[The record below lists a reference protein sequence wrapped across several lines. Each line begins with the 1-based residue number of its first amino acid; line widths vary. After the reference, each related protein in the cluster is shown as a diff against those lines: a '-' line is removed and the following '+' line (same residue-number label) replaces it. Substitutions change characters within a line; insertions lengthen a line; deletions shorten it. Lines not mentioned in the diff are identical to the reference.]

1 MCLTRITEERIRREE
16 LEKQER
22 REELERQERREE
34 LERERQER
42 REELERQER
51 REELERQHQ
60 LELRKLELEANSQ
73 IQHQNR
79 PVSGETNHKIQILQ
93 ITPKFNEGKDE
104 MSLYLIN
111 FERRAEIA
119 QIPKD
124 EWVPYLL
131 SVVPPDISN
140 MLARESPND
149 ANNYDFV
156 KELIL
161 KQYKLNAEELK
172 QNFYRH
178 FKSPEKSWRN
188 FAQELNCYFSEWVS
202 EAKITTF
209 DDLKSL
215 MVTEQM
221 KRHVP
226 NDMRDHFLED
236 WMELNSYS
244 KLAGKLDDY
253 ESLKNSFK
261 EKSVSYNRSNQDD
274 SWRSLNQSDT
284 RTEEKL
290 TWQKNNVKENVRE
303 REFERRR
310 QLRCYECGSYDH
322 LRPQCP
328 KAKTNSETVASLHVS
343 ESRFPDI
350 MTPYTSIGVVNGV
363 GISILRDT
371 GATLDLIPRRFVK
384 PEMYTGESVWIKTPI
399 QEESFCFPLAEVELN
414 CKLGK
419 VVTKAAVLGDSLDK
433 GYYLLGNKTA
443 ALLENS
449 FEVPMISAVMT
460 RKQEKMNERREV
472 ENKDNV
478 QLGIVDSNEHI
489 VTSDQ
494 TAKND
499 DLLTEKIRDY
509 NFTVYFPVYFPLLF
523 YFPIYR

>member
-1 MCLTRITEERIRREE
+1 MCLTRITEERIRRKELEKQERREE
-16 LEKQER
+16 LERQLERQER

-34 LERERQER
+34 LERQKR

-51 REELERQHQ
+51 RKELERQHQ

-73 IQHQNR
+73 IQPQNK
-79 PVSGETNHKIQILQ
+79 PWQK
-93 ITPKFNEGKDE
+93 
-104 MSLYLIN
+104 
-111 FERRAEIA
+111 
-119 QIPKD
+119 
-124 EWVPYLL
+124 
-131 SVVPPDISN
+131 
-140 MLARESPND
+140 
-149 ANNYDFV
+149 
-156 KELIL
+156 
-161 KQYKLNAEELK
+161 
-172 QNFYRH
+172 
-178 FKSPEKSWRN
+178 
-188 FAQELNCYFSEWVS
+188 
-202 EAKITTF
+202 
-209 DDLKSL
+209 
-215 MVTEQM
+215 
-221 KRHVP
+221 
-226 NDMRDHFLED
+226 
-236 WMELNSYS
+236 
-244 KLAGKLDDY
+244 
-253 ESLKNSFK
+253 
-261 EKSVSYNRSNQDD
+261 
-274 SWRSLNQSDT
+274 
-284 RTEEKL
+284 

-328 KAKTNSETVASLHVS
+328 KAKTNSETVVSLHVS
-343 ESRFPDI
+343 ESRCPDI

-399 QEESFCFPLAEVELN
+399 QEESFCFPLAVVELN

-419 VVTKAAVLGDSLDK
+419 VVTKAAVLGDSLDQ

-460 RKQEKMNERREV
+460 RKQENMNERREV

-478 QLGIVDSNEHI
+478 QLGVVDSNEHI
-489 VTSDQ
+489 VTYDQ

-499 DLLTEKIRDY
+499 DLLTEKIRDS
-509 NFTVYFPVYFPLLF
+509 NFTVYFSVYFTVYFPLLF

>member
-1 MCLTRITEERIRREE
+1 MAFLNKAKKVDLIELADELGESVPPQANVCEIKKIIQTSKHYEVEDVKMCLTRITEERIRREE

-34 LERERQER
+34 LERQERREELERQERREELERQERREELERQERREELERQERREELERQERREELERQERREELERQERREELERQER

-188 FAQELNCYFSEWVS
+188 FAQELNCYFSE
-202 EAKITTF
+202 
-209 DDLKSL
+209 
-215 MVTEQM
+215 
-221 KRHVP
+221 
-226 NDMRDHFLED
+226 
-236 WMELNSYS
+236 
-244 KLAGKLDDY
+244 
-253 ESLKNSFK
+253 
-261 EKSVSYNRSNQDD
+261 
-274 SWRSLNQSDT
+274 
-284 RTEEKL
+284 
-290 TWQKNNVKENVRE
+290 
-303 REFERRR
+303 
-310 QLRCYECGSYDH
+310 
-322 LRPQCP
+322 
-328 KAKTNSETVASLHVS
+328 
-343 ESRFPDI
+343 
-350 MTPYTSIGVVNGV
+350 
-363 GISILRDT
+363 
-371 GATLDLIPRRFVK
+371 
-384 PEMYTGESVWIKTPI
+384 
-399 QEESFCFPLAEVELN
+399 
-414 CKLGK
+414 
-419 VVTKAAVLGDSLDK
+419 
-433 GYYLLGNKTA
+433 
-443 ALLENS
+443 
-449 FEVPMISAVMT
+449 
-460 RKQEKMNERREV
+460 
-472 ENKDNV
+472 
-478 QLGIVDSNEHI
+478 
-489 VTSDQ
+489 
-494 TAKND
+494 
-499 DLLTEKIRDY
+499 
-509 NFTVYFPVYFPLLF
+509 
-523 YFPIYR
+523 